1 MEEFNGMRADGSDKD
16 SGKGGLM
23 YFGPDGTMFE
33 DTAKKLH
40 RKTVS
45 FLIDHAKMYRK
56 IQI

>member
-1 MEEFNGMRADGSDKD
+1 MRADGSDKD